1 MMMESMRHTG
11 FMSKKPWFPPGT
23 FQLRVRSISS
33 LVFYNHEVVE
43 DEGEVW
49 ISDENEKLLWSLCL
63 KKKQDDPLILKIPHE
78 SILHSDTCF
87 RISFRSGSSC
97 QTWVVSDLKSLPSLG
112 TSLPEGI
119 AENEPLCFLG
129 ILGGNFLSLVP
140 KGNAPT
146 LKVLDF
152 LTPISVSSY
161 SLSLLLKLRR
171 HQRALYQREA
181 DNQSLK
187 QELADQGLDPHN
199 TKILDPDSSL
209 SLHQRIFISDPSKK
223 TPFERKSQLLIS
235 SKIEYLKCQLDLLR
249 SEKKRLSDKNT
260 LVKKEIDLLTEG
272 IRKKRDVIK
281 KLSGDTDS
289 LKSSLNVWSKTC
301 QKSAEDFQLLDSHI
315 KETRL
320 HLVNS
325 INDLFPISIDSN
337 IPTIRWVSL
346 PNLSSLSRP
355 FLKQD
360 TLNVVSIV
368 LGWIAHLV
376 LLISRCLDI
385 PLKYPIKA
393 SGSVFA
399 IRDDVCRIQEEDLR
413 DFPLSARSVDLSRCE
428 YGIYL
433 LNKNICYLRWSCGLP
448 PGDVR
453 KILHNVVDLYKLS
466 FKSSS
471 FKPLDGAE
479 LESLSKY
486 IVLRPPWLM
495 NRKFNNNNNMLLD
508 YNA

>member
-97 QTWVVSDLKSLPSLG
+97 QTWVVSDFKSLPSLG
-112 TSLPEGI
+112 TSLPEGV

-235 SKIEYLKCQLDLLR
+235 SKID
-249 SEKKRLSDKNT
+249 DKNT

-325 INDLFPISIDSN
+325 INDLFPISID
-337 IPTIRWVSL
+337 R
-346 PNLSSLSRP
+346 
-355 FLKQD
+355 
-360 TLNVVSIV
+360 
-368 LGWIAHLV
+368 WIAHLV

-448 PGDVR
+448 PGDTE
-453 KILHNVVDLYKLS
+453 LS
-466 FKSSS
+466 
-471 FKPLDGAE
+471 
-479 LESLSKY
+479 
-486 IVLRPPWLM
+486 
-495 NRKFNNNNNMLLD
+495 
-508 YNA
+508 